1 MTKQEMERF
10 DKLEEA
16 LISLSQQKKGGWL
29 KEYSYLITPFIT
41 GLVLLVA
48 FVGDWSTAQA
58 EIKSIKGDN
67 IEIAANVAENASMIQ
82 ELKECNVRT
91 VTMLENISDK
101 IQEVKSEVKTV
112 RAGQIKIIKHINKFH

>member
-16 LISLSQQKKGGWL
+16 LISLSRQKKGGWL

-48 FVGDWSTAQA
+48 FAGDWSTAQA